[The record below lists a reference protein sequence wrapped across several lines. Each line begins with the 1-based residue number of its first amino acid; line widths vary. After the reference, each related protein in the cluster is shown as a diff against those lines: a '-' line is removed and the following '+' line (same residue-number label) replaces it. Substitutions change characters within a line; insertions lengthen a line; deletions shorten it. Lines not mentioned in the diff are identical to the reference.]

1 MIRRGSAGLALA
13 ILLLVHVAAAQET
26 TGAPMDSQDD
36 ARPQSAPRG
45 NGGSAT
51 DDDNRALAETL
62 FFAGRGLM
70 DAGRT
75 ASACPK
81 FAESYRLDPAPGTLL
96 NLAVCHEKMGR
107 IAAAWGEYREA
118 IADARKAGR
127 PDREKLASDRLAAI
141 EPDLPFLTIVVPPGT
156 KVPGLEVKRNGV
168 SLKEATWGLELP
180 VDPGN
185 VEVTASAPGMIAS
198 RLSIAIATREHES
211 LTLEPLHPAPH
222 TGPVKW
228 SGGKVAGLWTMIGG
242 GALLAG
248 GGVLG
253 YLALNAKNSSNDQ
266 CKPYYGVQACT
277 PGGAAAMSD
286 AHTFAWGADAA
297 LGAGVLAL
305 GIGSYLFFTSG
316 SNVEPGPAP
325 TPPPVALD
333 LRMSPGLAFAGLK
346 GDF

>member
-1 MIRRGSAGLALA
+1 
-13 ILLLVHVAAAQET
+13 
-26 TGAPMDSQDD
+26 
-36 ARPQSAPRG
+36 
-45 NGGSAT
+45 
-51 DDDNRALAETL
+51 
-62 FFAGRGLM
+62 
-70 DAGRT
+70 
-75 ASACPK
+75 
-81 FAESYRLDPAPGTLL
+81 
-96 NLAVCHEKMGR
+96 MGR

-127 PDREKLASDRLAAI
+127 PDREKLASDHLAAI
-141 EPDLPFLTIVVPPGT
+141 EPDLPFLTIVVPPGA

-180 VDPGN
+180 VDPGS
-185 VEVTASAPGMIAS
+185 VEVTASAPGMIES
-198 RLSIAIATREHES
+198 HVSIAIAMREHKS

-222 TGPVKW
+222 TGPMMW
-228 SGGKVAGLWTMIGG
+228 STGKVVGLWTMVGG

-253 YLALNAKNSSNDQ
+253 YLALNAKNTSNADCQ
-266 CKPYYGVQACT
+266 PFYGVQACT
-277 PGGAAAMSD
+277 SSGVAANRD
-286 AHTFAWGADAA
+286 AHTFAWAADAT

-316 SNVEPGPAP
+316 SKVEPGPAP

-333 LRMSPGLAFAGLK
+333 LRMSPGSAFAGLK